1 MESFFFNITKSRYK
15 KTSLGKNSYR
25 IDISNGVV
33 FFDLFGDES
42 FEIKSLDRMCFII
55 MTKGETKVSVED
67 RYTGKRHDFSSA
79 KVATFLSTRQDLLF
93 KTSSSK
99 ERVFILFIADFF
111 LKRYLS
117 QNPKEPVDFLYK
129 LLQDE
134 LTLKLINTQPTD
146 ALSSYIVEKLLM
158 IDENSHIHSLK
169 AQLRIFEFMIHVF
182 SYLDIF
188 DDKLSKDEIE
198 IALRAKEQLL
208 KNFITPP
215 TISELAHIC
224 ATNES
229 KLKKIF
235 KKIFKEVYGIT
246 IYKYIQRLKLDHANL
261 LLTQERLSVK
271 EIAKRVGY
279 SHQGHFSKLF
289 YEHFGVL
296 PKELK

>member
-15 KTSLGKNSYR
+15 KSSLGKNSYR
-25 IDISNGVV
+25 VDISNGVV

-42 FEIKSLDRMCFII
+42 FEIEGIDRMCFII
-55 MTKGETKVSVED
+55 MTKGSAKVSIED
-67 RYTGKRHDFSSA
+67 RFTAKRYDFSLA
-79 KVATFLSTRQDLLF
+79 KVATFLSSRQDLFF
-93 KTSSSK
+93 KINSSK

-117 QNPKEPVDFLYK
+117 QNPKEPVDFLYR

-169 AQLRIFEFMIHVF
+169 AQLRIFEFMIHIF

-188 DDKLSKDEIE
+188 DDELSKDEIE
-198 IALRAKEQLL
+198 IALKAKEHLL

-224 ATNES
+224 ATNET
-229 KLKKIF
+229 KL
-235 KKIFKEVYGIT
+235 KKIFKEVYGTT